1 MKIPHRIHG
10 IDKWKFD
17 QRLNALTTL
26 NHAMSIRF
34 KAYGVSVVA
43 QTVKRGWHSSRL
55 LKADQYA
62 AFAVFF
68 LSTFLP
74 YGQTGSFSLFGPAIA
89 PAEHWHWFSKFRKR
103 CLPAKPAEGPPT
115 VLCDRATTLHALWL
129 CRPDQYARYRV
140 NFAQRPFAPYRN
152 LWFHRFRPAAS
163 VLRGKNIERLYGVRN
178 IVNLFELEYFFH

>member
-1 MKIPHRIHG
+1 MKIPRRIHG

-74 YGQTGSFSLFGPAIA
+74 YGQAGSFSLFGPAIA

-103 CLPAKPAEGPPT
+103 CLPAKPAEGPADCSLWPGYN
-115 VLCDRATTLHALWL
+115 VACTLAVSTGSIRSIPRQFCAEAVRSVPELMISSL
-129 CRPDQYARYRV
+129 PAGSKRTAREKYRTPIRCTQYR
-140 NFAQRPFAPYRN
+140 
-152 LWFHRFRPAAS
+152 
-163 VLRGKNIERLYGVRN
+163 
-178 IVNLFELEYFFH
+178 